1 MPSSII
7 ILSQFGWISS
17 RQILDL
23 KKVCKK
29 ELNNLPSSFF
39 FMKMEILEDEG
50 WVTTCSK
57 SANL

>member
-7 ILSQFGWISS
+7 ILSQFGWVSS

-50 WVTTCSK
+50 
-57 SANL
+57 